1 MPAKGGRY
9 HHGDLRSA
17 LVDAA
22 VDVIAERG
30 VRGFSLAEATRR
42 LGVTTAAPYRH
53 FADRDGLLAAVA
65 VRALSVLGAM
75 LTDAAD
81 ATEAP
86 AQRLAAMAGAYV
98 RFAAQQRPLFDTIF
112 NSGLDKSRYPELQRA
127 WEPVDTLLTVVL
139 EVCEG
144 DPAAADALADA
155 VEATAHGYA
164 TLLIDGE
171 YGEGPDAVN
180 AAAAKAVAST
190 RALIAG
196 RQALRPLK
204 QGPFWSTG
212 GRLHSGHEG
221 SGPDQ
226 VRAARSRSD
235 LSSGEAGYH
244 GQWRARQGSRDDGE
258 PDGLR
263 LPCRQ
268 ALFHEIL
275 HRAYPAAGDGPG
287 E

>member
-30 VRGFSLAEATRR
+30 ARGFSLAEASRR

-53 FADRDGLLAAVA
+53 FADRDELLATVA
-65 VRALSVLGAM
+65 VRALGVFAAM
-75 LTDAAD
+75 LADAAD
-81 ATEAP
+81 AAGAP

-127 WEPVDTLLTVVL
+127 WEPVDALLAVVR
-139 EVCEG
+139 EVCDG
-144 DPAAADALADA
+144 DAAEAEALADA
-155 VEATAHGYA
+155 VEASAHGYA

-180 AAAAKAVAST
+180 AAAAKATASA

-196 RQALRPLK
+196 RQALRPTSL
-204 QGPFWSTG
+204 
-212 GRLHSGHEG
+212 RG
-221 SGPDQ
+221 SA
-226 VRAARSRSD
+226 RA
-235 LSSGEAGYH
+235 GK
-244 GQWRARQGSRDDGE
+244 
-258 PDGLR
+258 
-263 LPCRQ
+263 
-268 ALFHEIL
+268 
-275 HRAYPAAGDGPG
+275 
-287 E
+287 